1 MTTAVAAAA
10 AASNGHV
17 AEEHSFLNRE
27 LRVELVDGRVIVG
40 TLIAYEG
47 SGDLL
52 LQSTVEQRVFKDGE
66 VTLRGLNL
74 LAIPFKH
81 VKGLH
86 RRVPGLEP
94 IAIHS
99 GAVDAETPAPT
110 AA

>member
-1 MTTAVAAAA
+1 MAANGKAHATAADGAEVHPFL
-10 AASNGHV
+10 GH
-17 AEEHSFLNRE
+17 E
-27 LRVELVDGRVIVG
+27 LRVELSDGRVIVG

-52 LQSTVEQRVFKDGE
+52 LQAAIEQRVFKDGE

-86 RRVPGLEP
+86 RRKPGLER
-94 IAIHS
+94 IMLTS
-99 GAVDAETPAPT
+99 GEAEKANPALV
-110 AA
+110 